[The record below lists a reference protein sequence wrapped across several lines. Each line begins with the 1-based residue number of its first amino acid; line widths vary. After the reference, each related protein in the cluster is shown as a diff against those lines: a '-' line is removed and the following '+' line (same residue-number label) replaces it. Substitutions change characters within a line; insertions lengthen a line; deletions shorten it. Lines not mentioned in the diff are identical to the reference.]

1 MVDCRVGLVVSLKKR
16 HQISRRLSRGGWVVG
31 WMKISSVDDTILLR
45 SHLWHCTKHG
55 CKLWLGGTPLSRLGP
70 KSFSLSHSETLV
82 ERSIKNRTAQSN
94 PWEQLEE
101 SEPNMKHPRHSLMN
115 RTHGGQAPL
124 THEDLKERP
133 EVSKDELQVRL
144 SKSFC
149 NTPGASNLPNRRK
162 QLALRT
168 LAL

>member
-1 MVDCRVGLVVSLKKR
+1 
-16 HQISRRLSRGGWVVG
+16 
-31 WMKISSVDDTILLR
+31 
-45 SHLWHCTKHG
+45 
-55 CKLWLGGTPLSRLGP
+55 
-70 KSFSLSHSETLV
+70 
-82 ERSIKNRTAQSN
+82 
-94 PWEQLEE
+94 
-101 SEPNMKHPRHSLMN
+101 MKHPRHSLMN

-168 LAL
+168 LALGCMILLRSKVEDSGQLTINRRPGKWKASKRRLYRRQQTGRTEGRQRRRKDSQTDGAKSLSQKSAEDWIRKMCTSLEGP